1 MMENK
6 RAPYARAVVCLLKGI
21 VNASDRV
28 WEDVL
33 HYQTEIQKYL
43 MQIGIELI
51 VKREEGFAY
60 IRQTTDEEGNTVGL
74 VPRKQLGFEIS
85 VILVILR
92 QVLEDFDNNLD
103 ELYAAECYLTADDI
117 KERVELFLPEK
128 FNRVRLLNELEYIDG
143 KIWAN
148 VYTTDLILVIDP
160 ESGNVE
166 ATVDAAGLLPSR
178 LHGPDTDVLN
188 GIAYDG
194 QSGKIYLTGKNW
206 PLLFEIRLVEKK

>member
-6 RAPYARAVVCLLKGI
+6 RAPYARAVVCLLKGV

-33 HYQTEIQKYL
+33 HYQAEIQKYL

-103 ELYAAECYLTADDI
+103 ELYATECYLTAEDI

-128 FNRVRLLNELEYIDG
+128 FNRVRLLNELDAYIVRIVQLG
-143 KIWAN
+143 
-148 VYTTDLILVIDP
+148 
-160 ESGNVE
+160 
-166 ATVDAAGLLPSR
+166 
-178 LHGPDTDVLN
+178 
-188 GIAYDG
+188 
-194 QSGKIYLTGKNW
+194 
-206 PLLFEIRLVEKK
+206 FLVEKRNENRVSYQIHRIIKEKVTLDQLLEFKQELEKYVESV

>member
-103 ELYAAECYLTADDI
+103 ELYATECYLTAEDI

-128 FNRVRLLNELEYIDG
+128 FNRVRLLNELDAYIARIVQLG
-143 KIWAN
+143 
-148 VYTTDLILVIDP
+148 
-160 ESGNVE
+160 
-166 ATVDAAGLLPSR
+166 
-178 LHGPDTDVLN
+178 
-188 GIAYDG
+188 
-194 QSGKIYLTGKNW
+194 
-206 PLLFEIRLVEKK
+206 FLVEKRSP